1 MSRKHTP
8 TPEQRDAVLEAVGLG
23 GSQLVISKMLGI
35 SIPTLEKAYR
45 HELDIGGEIACQ
57 RVAKSLYERAV
68 DPKAG
73 MPGVTAGIFFLKA
86 RGKSNWRD
94 DYKTVEHVGPDGN
107 PLQLGG
113 VQIYSTISLPDNGR
127 DPHLNVVNAQMI
139 DGEVVPLTKPTKMIA
154 ARAIDAPRM
163 GALETPVVPHER
175 ELA

>member
-1 MSRKHTP
+1 MSEGRQVP
-8 TPEQRDAVLEAVGLG
+8 VRARRRPEGGNAGRDGWN
-23 GSQLVISKMLGI
+23 
-35 SIPTLEKAYR
+35 
-45 HELDIGGEIACQ
+45 
-57 RVAKSLYERAV
+57 
-68 DPKAG
+68 
-73 MPGVTAGIFFLKA
+73 FFLKA

-113 VQIYSTISLPDNGR
+113 VQIYSTISLPSNGR

-175 ELA
+175 EFA